1 MNNEYIEQ
9 YSDIN
14 VEGVELYVK
23 DTPDGYAYLDKD
35 FTKKISYKKLEHTF
49 KMNDVV
55 VIDHGKSCRGISME
69 KVEDDIV
76 VSYLYP
82 SIDDN
87 TAIVTPKQIKSFKE
101 YLVTDT
107 EMSPDEDLLGKVISD
122 LQDSIEIEE
131 DKITGTL
138 KYVTG
143 YTGFSSKTEEQSG
156 NYLALH
162 NISNIEEPIFVEV
175 INGFSG
181 PVQLDADGII
191 ILRIANNEQ
200 KVKVTCGDLVKEYSL
215 SELTLQ
221 DA

>member
-1 MNNEYIEQ
+1 MSSYIER
-9 YSDIN
+9 DVDVN
-14 VEGVELYVK
+14 VEGVEFFVK
-23 DTPDGYAYLDKD
+23 DTPDGYAYTDKD
-35 FTKKISYKKLEHTF
+35 FVNKASYKNLEHIF

-55 VIDHGKSCRGISME
+55 VIDHDKACRGIAME
-69 KVEDDIV
+69 KIDDDIV

-82 SIDDN
+82 TIDN
-87 TAIVTPKQIKSFKE
+87 NSVVVTPKQIKSYEE

-107 EMSPDEDLLGKVISD
+107 NIAPDEDLLGKVVSD
-122 LQDSIEIEE
+122 LQDSIEIAE

-143 YTGFSSKTEEQSG
+143 YTGFSSKVEEQSG
-156 NYLALH
+156 NYLAIH
-162 NISNIEEPIFVEV
+162 NISNIGEPIFVEV

-221 DA
+221 EA

>member
-1 MNNEYIEQ
+1 
-9 YSDIN
+9 
-14 VEGVELYVK
+14 
-23 DTPDGYAYLDKD
+23 
-35 FTKKISYKKLEHTF
+35 
-49 KMNDVV
+49 MNDVV

-107 EMSPDEDLLGKVISD
+107 EIAPDEDLLGKVISD

-143 YTGFSSKTEEQSG
+143 YTGFSSKIEEQSG

>member
-1 MNNEYIEQ
+1 MNNEYVEQ

-14 VEGVELYVK
+14 IEGVELYVK
-23 DTPDGYAYLDKD
+23 DIADGYAYLDKN

-69 KVEDDIV
+69 KIEDDIV

-82 SIDDN
+82 SIDN
-87 TAIVTPKQIKSFKE
+87 SKVIVTPKQIKSFDE

-107 EMSPDEDLLGKVISD
+107 EIAPEEDLLGKVVSD
-122 LQDSIEIEE
+122 LQDSIKIEE

-162 NISNIEEPIFVEV
+162 NISNIGEPIFVEV

-191 ILRIANNEQ
+191 VLRIANNEQ